1 MSRLEDYINRKY
13 GGDVLWFKKEIANN
27 TKNRE
32 RVAETIKLKR
42 YLDGVHKVLTRE
54 DISFKDQTFYSKKL
68 ILNNTPINP
77 QIVPPTK
84 VNSDK
89 VL

>member
-42 YLDGVHKVLTRE
+42 YLDG
-54 DISFKDQTFYSKKL
+54 
-68 ILNNTPINP
+68 
-77 QIVPPTK
+77 
-84 VNSDK
+84 
-89 VL
+89 